1 MTDERDQGE
10 PAPPTELAP
19 EPASG
24 APEPAPAPAS
34 GASAPAPAPLLAMR
48 DIAKSFPGVRA
59 LKGVR
64 LTVHAGEVVAL
75 LGENGAGKS
84 TLMNILAGVHAD
96 YEGVI
101 ECDGKPVQIHS
112 PKAAQAHGIGMIHQE
127 LNLVPELTAAEN
139 IFLGR
144 EPRTVRGTVDRK
156 AMDRRAAELLARL
169 GLEVPPRRPVKHCRI
184 AEQQLIEVAKALNL
198 NVRLL
203 VMDEP
208 TSALAD
214 AEVRR
219 LFDVIRD
226 LTADGVG
233 VVYISHRLEELEEIA
248 DTVTVLRDGEFVG
261 ERSMTGTDRAELV
274 RLMVG
279 RSLGELYPRGSAQR
293 SDGPVRLEATGLSC
307 APEGGSALHGIDV
320 TVRAGEIVG
329 LAGLM
334 GAGRTEV
341 LQALFGAYGA
351 ARVRG
356 TITLDGKPYRPRS
369 PGHALRNGMA
379 LVAEDRKAQS
389 LVLANTVRFN
399 TSLASLAQYRR
410 PWRTVDRRRERAA
423 VAEQVGNLKVK
434 TPSLNAI
441 VGKLS
446 GGNQQKVVLAKCL
459 LTKPSLLLMDEPTRG
474 IDVGAKAEI
483 HALMDELARQ
493 GTGILAVSSELPE
506 LIGMCDR
513 VLVLCEGR
521 LTGEFHRDP
530 AHGPRAEQEA
540 LLTAAMAREA
550 VLAEGAVRDGPVADA
565 SVRDEPAADEPVADG
580 SVRDD
585 PAADEPVQDEP
596 PPDESVPDGESGT
609 EDNDGTS
616 GVQGT

>member
-1 MTDERDQGE
+1 MPSE
-10 PAPPTELAP
+10 AP
-19 EPASG
+19 
-24 APEPAPAPAS
+24 
-34 GASAPAPAPLLAMR
+34 PLLAMR

-59 LKGVR
+59 LKGVH

-84 TLMNILAGVHAD
+84 TLMNVLAGVHTD

-101 ECDGKPVQIHS
+101 ERDGTPARIHS
-112 PKAAQAHGIGMIHQE
+112 PKDAQRHGIGMIHQE
-127 LNLVPELTAAEN
+127 LYLVPELSVAEN

-144 EPRTVRGTVDRK
+144 EPKTPRGTVDRK
-156 AMDRRAAELLARL
+156 AMDRRARELLAGL
-169 GLEVPPRRPVKHCRI
+169 GLDTPPRRLVKDCRI

-198 NVRLL
+198 NVKLL

-219 LFDVIRD
+219 LFTVIRD
-226 LTADGVG
+226 LTSQGVG

-248 DTVTVLRDGEFVG
+248 DTVTVLRDGAYVG
-261 ERSMTGTDRAELV
+261 HRAMAETTRAELIQ
-274 RLMVG
+274 LMVG
-279 RSLGELYPRGSAQR
+279 RPLGELFPRRPGQHS
-293 SDGPVRLEATGLSC
+293 GGEVRLEAKGLTY
-307 APEGGSALHGIDV
+307 ADPDGGPSLRGIDL

-334 GAGRTEV
+334 GAGRSEV
-341 LQALFGAYGA
+341 LQALFGHYGPRAYGEIS
-351 ARVRG
+351 V
-356 TITLDGKPYRPRS
+356 DGEPYRPRT
-369 PGHALRNGMA
+369 PGYAIRRGLA

-399 TSLASLAQYRR
+399 GSLAALSRYRN
-410 PWRTVDRRRERAA
+410 PWRTVNKRRERIA
-423 VAEQVGNLKVK
+423 VAEQVESLKVK
-434 TPSLNAI
+434 TPSLEAN
-441 VGKLS
+441 VGNLS

-459 LTKPSLLLMDEPTRG
+459 LTKPSVLLMDEPTRG

-483 HALMDELARQ
+483 HALMDELAAQ
-493 GTGILAVSSELPE
+493 GTAIVAVSSELPE

-530 AHGPRAEQEA
+530 ARGPQAEQEA
-540 LLTAAMAREA
+540 ILTAAMERET
-550 VLAEGAVRDGPVADA
+550 VTVN
-565 SVRDEPAADEPVADG
+565 
-580 SVRDD
+580 
-585 PAADEPVQDEP
+585 
-596 PPDESVPDGESGT
+596 GT
-609 EDNDGTS
+609 HGNDT
-616 GVQGT
+616 